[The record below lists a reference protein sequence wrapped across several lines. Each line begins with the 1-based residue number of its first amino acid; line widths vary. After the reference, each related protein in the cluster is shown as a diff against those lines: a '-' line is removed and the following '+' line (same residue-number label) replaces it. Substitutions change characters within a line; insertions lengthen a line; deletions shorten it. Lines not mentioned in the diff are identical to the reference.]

1 MLTHFL
7 ALRIYSVTCILSQN
21 KMFYRP
27 ELNLG
32 NQELNPKSFS
42 EVIVSKNANS
52 ILQML
57 PATPTLFQ
65 RIDESIHL

>member
-1 MLTHFL
+1 MLTNFS

-21 KMFYRP
+21 KMFHRP
-27 ELNLG
+27 EMSLG
-32 NQELNPKSFS
+32 NEELNPKSFS

-57 PATPTLFQ
+57 PDTPTLSEN
-65 RIDESIHL
+65 R